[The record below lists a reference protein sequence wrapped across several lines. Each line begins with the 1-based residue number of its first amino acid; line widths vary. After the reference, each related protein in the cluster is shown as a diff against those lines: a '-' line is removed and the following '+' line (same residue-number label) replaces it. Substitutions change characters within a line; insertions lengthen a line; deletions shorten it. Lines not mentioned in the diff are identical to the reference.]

1 MELTAYSVRSCLA
14 PASGSSSC
22 PAFWRTRF
30 ARPPECGAH
39 FVCSLVRQ
47 RASRRRTRLLHLSRR
62 PSSLW
67 LAVPRAGERRI
78 RCREGDMYHVHDRK
92 RSRVARRRGVSSRD
106 ACRGCVSEYWVR
118 CPSIELVC
126 GPESGK
132 GREIDVIATDP
143 DHIGIVEIHF
153 VVECESSKKPW
164 VLLTSE
170 DVLSNY
176 NRLFALGVLSK
187 DVLKSFAHRTGELM
201 DTLPWL
207 RKSSRSGYALRHAFS
222 GSHDFAY
229 SAAMSVAK
237 ACDSLVRPLDARYIA
252 PFILVFP
259 VIVIDTPLFE
269 CTLQSNGQLQLDE
282 VSQGEFLFVARLP
295 SRFGSC
301 IRVHHRR
308 LCSNVRPGGKKRC

>member
-1 MELTAYSVRSCLA
+1 MSMTEN
-14 PASGSSSC
+14 
-22 PAFWRTRF
+22 
-30 ARPPECGAH
+30 
-39 FVCSLVRQ
+39 VRQ
-47 RASRRRTRLLHLSRR
+47 WLEGEGFPLEMRVAAAFRKTGFDVRQ
-62 PSSLW
+62 SSLYT
-67 LAVPRAGERRI
+67 
-78 RCREGDMYHVHDRK
+78 D
-92 RSRVARRRGVSSRD
+92 
-106 ACRGCVSEYWVR
+106 
-118 CPSIELVC
+118 
-126 GPESGK
+126 PESAK
-132 GREIDVIATDP
+132 NREIDVIATDP

-153 VVECESSKKPW
+153 VVECKSSKKPW

-201 DTLPWL
+201 ETLPWL

-237 ACDSLVRPLDARYIA
+237 ACDSLVRQPDARYIA
-252 PFILVFP
+252 PFILAFP

-269 CTLQSNGQLQLDE
+269 CTLKSNGQIQLDE

-295 SRFGSC
+295 SRFGAC
-301 IRVHHRR
+301 IRVITDG
-308 LCSNVRPGGKKRC
+308 NVQTFAQEARKAAEQFRAALKPEEDRIMETWSKS